1 MIFKP
6 TELKDALLIELEL
19 RGDERGFFARTM
31 CREEFGQQG
40 MATNYVQQNT
50 SFSAIKG
57 TVRGLHYQKP
67 PFAEAKLVRCI
78 RGTVLDV
85 IVDIRADSPT
95 YLKHQAFELSESNHC
110 QLYVP
115 PGFAHSFQTLTDAAE
130 VSYLVSAPYTPAA
143 ERGLRYN
150 DQQLGIHWP
159 LPVTV
164 ISDKDTRWPLISE
177 QTVSLF

>member
-1 MIFKP
+1 MIFRP

-19 RGDERGFFARTM
+19 SGDDRGFFARTM
-31 CREEFGQQG
+31 CRKEFGKHG
-40 MATNYVQQNT
+40 MATEYVQQNT
-50 SFSAIKG
+50 SFSALRG

-78 RGTVLDV
+78 RGTIIDV
-85 IVDIRADSPT
+85 IVDIRVDSPT
-95 YLKHQAFELSESNHC
+95 YLKYQAFELSDSNRR

-115 PGFAHSFQTLTDAAE
+115 PGFAHGFQTLTDAVE

-150 DQQLGIHWP
+150 DAQLGIQWP
-159 LPVTV
+159 LPVTA
-164 ISDKDTRWPLISE
+164 ISHKDAEWPLIAR
-177 QTVSLF
+177 QTEPLF